1 MNDLPPKKKTA
12 KKAAKKKTPTKTA
25 TKRPRGR
32 PKTKDDQADALKV
45 IQDVAAG
52 KSTRQAITDNK
63 MCRETF
69 YQLQSQS
76 EDLRTQYT
84 RAKEGQALHYADKLL
99 EIAQDVLDGNL
110 DPQAARAAAD
120 IIKWTAARILPNTY
134 SERKQVDV
142 NLNDGSKDPAAHL
155 LARARALSDV
165 EVIDVT

>member
-1 MNDLPPKKKTA
+1 MNDLPPKKKTPTKRA
-12 KKAAKKKTPTKTA
+12 KKRAKTPKDLQT
-25 TKRPRGR
+25 
-32 PKTKDDQADALKV
+32 PKALSV
-45 IQDVAAG
+45 IQAVQSG
-52 KSTRQAITDNK
+52 MSTRQA
-63 MCRETF
+63 
-69 YQLQSQS
+69 LQANGVSNTLYYSLLAES
-76 EDLRTQYT
+76 EDLKEQYT

-165 EVIDVT
+165 EVIDVS